1 MESSS
6 RMRRCLRRNYRGSD
20 HCGAA
25 ANCED
30 QIDLNK
36 NRQNA
41 LSSSNTSI
49 LAADAIAIEAVNDDD
64 EQTENDSLDGRADDT
79 EQSDV
84 NHSKLTETC
93 DQNLQA
99 SAESSDTQ
107 LVNDQE
113 LIQGSSP
120 VAPGYVPS
128 ELDERIILELPST
141 MVRPLRVIQGTFQV
155 SSVVLAM
162 SIFFNHDGLNISI
175 Q

>member
-25 ANCED
+25 ANYED
-30 QIDLNK
+30 QIDLK
-36 NRQNA
+36 KDREDA
-41 LSSSNTSI
+41 LSSSNASI

-64 EQTENDSLDGRADDT
+64 VQMEIDSLDGRADDV
-79 EQSDV
+79 EQSVV
-84 NHSKLTETC
+84 NSKLTETSE
-93 DQNLQA
+93 QNLQA
-99 SAESSDTQ
+99 SAESSNTQ

-141 MVRPLRVIQGTFQV
+141 MVRPLKVIQGTFQV
-155 SSVVLAM
+155 RS
-162 SIFFNHDGLNISI
+162 
-175 Q
+175 

>member
-25 ANCED
+25 ANYED
-30 QIDLNK
+30 QIDMK
-36 NRQNA
+36 QNREDA
-41 LSSSNTSI
+41 LSSSNASI

-64 EQTENDSLDGRADDT
+64 EKMEIDSLDGRTDDV
-79 EQSDV
+79 EQSDL
-84 NHSKLTETC
+84 NHSKLTETSE
-93 DQNLQA
+93 QNHQA
-99 SAESSDTQ
+99 STESSNTQ
-107 LVNDQE
+107 LVDDQE

-155 SSVVLAM
+155 SNLFHEFLWRH
-162 SIFFNHDGLNISI
+162 IFNSL
-175 Q
+175 

>member
-25 ANCED
+25 ANYED
-30 QIDLNK
+30 QVDLKK
-36 NRQNA
+36 NGEDA
-41 LSSSNTSI
+41 LSSSNASI

-64 EQTENDSLDGRADDT
+64 EQMETDSLDGRTDDV
-79 EQSDV
+79 EQSVV
-84 NHSKLTETC
+84 NHSKLTETSE
-93 DQNLQA
+93 QNLQA
-99 SAESSDTQ
+99 PAESSSTQ

-155 SSVVLAM
+155 SSL
-162 SIFFNHDGLNISI
+162 F
-175 Q
+175 QT